1 MILVIQFLLQI
12 VIGLIAQLGTTNNRN
27 NYTAGYVDLL
37 TAKRIR
43 A

>member
-27 NYTAGYVDLL
+27 NYQPVM
-37 TAKRIR
+37 
-43 A
+43 